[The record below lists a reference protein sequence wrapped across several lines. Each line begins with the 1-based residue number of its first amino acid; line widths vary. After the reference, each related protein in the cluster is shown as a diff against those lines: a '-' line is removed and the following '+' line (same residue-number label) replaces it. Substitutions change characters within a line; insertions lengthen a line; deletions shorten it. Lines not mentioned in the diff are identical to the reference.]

1 MIFQKSAVIQ
11 NIEIRFFRRP
21 MIFWTLWWRDSS
33 SENEKEKK
41 KILDSGY
48 LASHPPSSQLDI
60 VFLLPMRGEEWSNQ
74 LFLFSH
80 GI

>member
-33 SENEKEKK
+33 SENEKEERKK
-41 KILDSGY
+41 S
-48 LASHPPSSQLDI
+48 
-60 VFLLPMRGEEWSNQ
+60 
-74 LFLFSH
+74 
-80 GI
+80 